1 MSLQVLK
8 RMFIFEIMSTA
19 TKTSHIGRKISRIRE
34 LRGMKQEALAAELG
48 ISQQSVSSLEQSEH
62 IEDEKLERVAKVLGV
77 SKEAI
82 ENFSEENLIYNIQ
95 NNYEGS
101 NKGASSVSVSNL
113 NCTFNPLDRLV
124 QAYEEKEKL
133 YERLLKAE
141 KEKVAYLEKL
151 LDKK

>member
-1 MSLQVLK
+1 
-8 RMFIFEIMSTA
+8 MFIFEIMSTA

-82 ENFSEENLIYNIQ
+82 ESFSEENLIYNIQ